1 MTHSSHLLWVQPFW
15 LEQASQWIDHTL
27 DQQGIKRVGA
37 IAQPRIRAWST
48 ILQIPTQ
55 IGDLYFK
62 AVISDLAYEAALT
75 KALFRWFPD
84 CVPQILAIDPQRGWL
99 LMADG
104 GIKLRDVLKTT
115 DDIQHWEAL
124 LPSYAKLQQESAQYV
139 DELLGMG
146 VCDRR
151 LAILPTQFQAL
162 LDDEDAIGLNHAN
175 GLALDEYQQLQNCFD
190 RVVRMCERLATFG
203 IPETLHH
210 GDLHDGNVFI
220 LNDRYRFFDWGDS
233 SISHPFFSLHNT
245 YHSLR
250 RDFNL
255 NADSD
260 WFKRLKSSYLNAWTD
275 DEPTEQLELAFELAQ
290 HLATIPAAL
299 RWLPVLSSM
308 DATTRDKYVGAV
320 PALMRELLHSVVESG
335 SC

>member
-1 MTHSSHLLWVQPFW
+1 MTHSSHTLWVQPFW
-15 LEQASQWIDHTL
+15 LEQASQWIDYIL
-27 DQQGIKRVGA
+27 DQQEIKRVGA

-48 ILQIPTQ
+48 ILQIPTHS
-55 IGDLYFK
+55 GNLYFK
-62 AVISDLAYEAALT
+62 AVIPDLAYEAALT
-75 KALFRWFPD
+75 QALFLWFPD
-84 CVPQILAIDPQRGWL
+84 CIPQILAIDQQRGWL
-99 LMADG
+99 LMTDG

-115 DDIQHWEAL
+115 DDIQYWESL
-124 LPSYAKLQQESAQYV
+124 LPSYAKLQQESAQSV

-175 GLALDEYQQLQNCFD
+175 GLTLDEYQQLQNCFD
-190 RVVRMCERLATFG
+190 RVVCMCEQLATFG

-210 GDLHDGNVFI
+210 GDLHDGNIFI

-245 YHSLR
+245 YHSLK

-255 NADSD
+255 NTDSV
-260 WFKRLKSSYLNAWTD
+260 WFKRLKSSYLKAWID
-275 DEPTEQLELAFELAQ
+275 DEPAEQLELAFDLAQ
-290 HLATIPAAL
+290 QLAPIPAAL

-308 DATTRDKYVGAV
+308 DAATRNRYAGAV
-320 PALMRELLHSVVESG
+320 PELMRELLSAVVKN
-335 SC
+335 

>member
-1 MTHSSHLLWVQPFW
+1 MIHSPHLPWVQPSW
-15 LEQASQWIDHTL
+15 LEQASQWIDHIL

-48 ILQIPTQ
+48 ILQIPTN

-62 AVISDLAYEAALT
+62 AVIPDLAYEAALT
-75 KALFRWFPD
+75 KGLFRWFPD
-84 CVPQILAIDPQRGWL
+84 CIPQILAIDSEKGWL
-99 LMADG
+99 LMVDG
-104 GIKLRDVLKTT
+104 GIKLRDVLKTI

-146 VCDRR
+146 VCDHR
-151 LAILPTQFQAL
+151 LATLPTQFQAL
-162 LDDEDAIGLNHAN
+162 LDDEDAIGLNHVN
-175 GLALDEYQQLQNCFD
+175 GLALDEYQQLQNCFNC
-190 RVVRMCERLATFG
+190 VVRMCEQLATFG

-220 LNDRYRFFDWGDS
+220 LNGCYRFFDWGDS
-233 SISHPFFSLHNT
+233 SISHPFFSLHST
-245 YHSLR
+245 YDSLKR
-250 RDFNL
+250 QFDLKTDAVWFN
-255 NADSD
+255 
-260 WFKRLKSSYLNAWTD
+260 RLKSSYLKAWTD
-275 DEPTEQLELAFELAQ
+275 DEPTEHLESAFDLAQ
-290 HLATIPAAL
+290 QLAPIPAAL

-308 DATTRDKYVGAV
+308 DAATRNEYAGAV
-320 PALMRELLHSVVESG
+320 PELMRELLPSVVESG

>member
-1 MTHSSHLLWVQPFW
+1 MTHSSHLLWVQPSW
-15 LEQASQWIDHTL
+15 LEQASQWIYHIL

-37 IAQPRIRAWST
+37 IAQPRIRAWFT

-55 IGDLYFK
+55 SGDLYFK
-62 AVISDLAYEAALT
+62 AVIPDLAYEAALT
-75 KALFRWFPD
+75 QVLFRWFPNS
-84 CVPQILAIDPQRGWL
+84 VPKILEIDPQRGWL

-104 GIKLRDVLKTT
+104 GTKLRDVLKTT

-151 LAILPTQFQAL
+151 LATLPTQLQAL
-162 LDDEDAIGLNHAN
+162 LGDEDAIALDHAN
-175 GLALDEYQQLQNCFD
+175 GLTLDEYQQLQNSFD
-190 RVVRMCERLATFG
+190 RVVHMCERLATFG

-220 LNDRYRFFDWGDS
+220 SNGCYRFFDWGDS

-245 YHSLR
+245 YDSLR
-250 RDFNL
+250 RDFYL
-255 NADSD
+255 TTDSG
-260 WFKRLKSSYLNAWTD
+260 WFERLKSIYLNTWAD
-275 DEPTEQLELAFELAQ
+275 NEPTEQLELAFDLAQ
-290 HLATIPAAL
+290 QLATIPAAL

-308 DATTRDKYVGAV
+308 DAATRNKYVGAV
-320 PALMRELLHSVVESG
+320 PELMRELLSAVVQPHS
-335 SC
+335 